1 VCLACGPR
9 LRMGT
14 YKPRDRASWT
24 LATSVPKADIDYGAR
39 SSRRGN
45 PHAYPPFGSGVDRTV
60 IGSRELKMGRSVP
73 VAACGRGRPQASSR
87 GMPARRP
94 LLASQPSGIPARG
107 FLHARTVFPRA
118 ASCTPGPSSR
128 ARTWLLHNVGP
139 EAPYASW
146 ACQPAP
152 ATFAGYAQ
160 AYFQPA
166 SLRFFSHT
174 PNTPNCATQ

>member
-1 VCLACGPR
+1 MKAAGPDSISGGTAPSPSP
-9 LRMGT
+9 LRVIALC
-14 YKPRDRASWT
+14 DRYSAYARAHSRRSARVST
-24 LATSVPKADIDYGAR
+24 GR
-39 SSRRGN
+39 SSDRG
-45 PHAYPPFGSGVDRTV
+45 HSRWVVRYPLRH
-60 IGSRELKMGRSVP
+60 
-73 VAACGRGRPQASSR
+73 VAAAGLKPAPR

-128 ARTWLLHNVGP
+128 VRTWLLHNVGP

-146 ACQPAP
+146 AYQPAH

-174 PNTPNCATQ
+174 PNTPNCATR

>member
-1 VCLACGPR
+1 MKAVGPDSVSGGTAPSPSP
-9 LRMGT
+9 LRVIAL
-14 YKPRDRASWT
+14 RDRYSAYGRAHSRLSSARVST
-24 LATSVPKADIDYGAR
+24 GRTSDRGH
-39 SSRRGN
+39 SRWVVR
-45 PHAYPPFGSGVDRTV
+45 YPLRH
-60 IGSRELKMGRSVP
+60 
-73 VAACGRGRPQASSR
+73 VAAAGLKPAPR

-118 ASCTPGPSSR
+118 RLPALPDRLP
-128 ARTWLLHNVGP
+128 ARVHGFSVNVGP